1 MISTSKFTLNTDGG
15 SRGNPGP
22 GAAAAVLKNDTGT
35 KIKQKGVFLG
45 NCTNNEAEYKAL
57 IMGLEMTLEE
67 GIQIVD
73 CLLDSELVV
82 KQVRGEYKIKLDHLK
97 KLAGEVKKLE
107 AKFTKVTYNHVPR
120 SQNKDADALV
130 NEVLD
135 NA

>member
-1 MISTSKFTLNTDGG
+1 MISANNYTLNTDGG
-15 SRGNPGP
+15 ARGNPGP
-22 GAAAAVLKNDTGT
+22 GAAAAVLKNDTGI
-35 KIKQKGVFLG
+35 KVKQKGIFLG

-57 IMGLEMTLEE
+57 ITGLEMTLEE
-67 GIQIVD
+67 GIQTVD
-73 CLLDSELVV
+73 CFLDSELVV
-82 KQVRGEYKIKLDHLK
+82 KQVRGEYKIKQEHLK

-135 NA
+135 NS